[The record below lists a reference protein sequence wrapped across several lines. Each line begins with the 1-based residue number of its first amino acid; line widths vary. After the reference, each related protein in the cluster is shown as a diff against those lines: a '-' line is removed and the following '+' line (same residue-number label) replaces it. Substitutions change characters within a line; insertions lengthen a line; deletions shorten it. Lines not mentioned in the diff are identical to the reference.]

1 MSAGSANIDDMTA
14 FSRIRLAF
22 AVLLPL
28 LAACA
33 SVAAPQAHQPWDKAR
48 QLVVV
53 TTADWNAPTGML
65 RAFERNGDGRWR
77 ETTPSFAVNVGRSG
91 SGWGLGLH
99 DARDQDVGPLKREG
113 DGRAPAG
120 VFAIGSAF
128 GYAPTLTT
136 GLGYQAMQANDWCI
150 DVPDSPL
157 YNRIVDRSLAK
168 APGLDRSSEPMRR
181 DLQPKPDD
189 LYKLGFVIEHNS
201 QASPQ
206 GGSCIFAHLQ
216 RAPGAPTAGCTS
228 MPEDALRGLLAW
240 LRADAQP
247 VFVLLPQAEYAR
259 LHAAWRLPALDAPTT
274 R

>member
-1 MSAGSANIDDMTA
+1 MTG
-14 FSRIRLAF
+14 FRLAL
-22 AVLLPL
+22 AALLLP

-33 SVAAPQAHQPWDKAR
+33 SIAAPRTNPWDNAG
-48 QLVVV
+48 QLIVV
-53 TTADWNAPTGML
+53 TTTDWNATTGTL
-65 RAFERNGDGRWR
+65 RAFEREDAGWR
-77 ETTPSFAVNVGRSG
+77 ETTPALTVNVGRSG
-91 SGWGLGLH
+91 GGWGLGLH

-128 GYAPTLTT
+128 GYPPTLAT

-189 LYKLGFVIEHNS
+189 LYKLGFVIEHNA
-201 QASPQ
+201 QAVPQ
-206 GGSCIFAHLQ
+206 GGSCIFAHVQ

-228 MPEDALRGLLAW
+228 MPEDALRGLLGW
-240 LRADAQP
+240 LRSDAHP
-247 VFVLLPQAEYAR
+247 VFVLLPESEYAR
-259 LHAAWRLPALDAPTT
+259 LRTAWQLPALTDTT
-274 R
+274 STSH

>member
-1 MSAGSANIDDMTA
+1 MTA
-14 FSRIRLAF
+14 LRF
-22 AVLLPL
+22 ALPALLSL

-33 SVAAPQAHQPWDKAR
+33 SVAAPQARPWDKAR

-53 TTADWNAPTGML
+53 TTTDWNATTGTL
-65 RAFERNGDGRWR
+65 HAFERNGDGRWR
-77 ETTPSFAVNVGRSG
+77 ETTPAFTVNVGRSG

-99 DARDQDVGPLKREG
+99 DARDQGAGPVKREG
-113 DGRAPAG
+113 DGRAPVG

-157 YNRIVDRSLAK
+157 YNQIVDRSLAK

-216 RAPGAPTAGCTS
+216 RTPGAPTAGCTS
-228 MPEDALRGLLAW
+228 MPEDALRGLLGW
-240 LRADAQP
+240 LRADARP

-259 LHAAWRLPALDAPTT
+259 LQDAWHLPALDAPTS

>member
-1 MSAGSANIDDMTA
+1 MDV
-14 FSRIRLAF
+14 IRVACISL
-22 AVLLPL
+22 LLP

-33 SVAAPQAHQPWDKAR
+33 STAAPRAQPWDNAR

-53 TTADWNAPTGML
+53 TTEGWDAPTGTL
-65 RAFERNGDGRWR
+65 RAFERNGDGWR
-77 ETTPSFAVNVGRSG
+77 EAKPGFAVNVGRQG

-99 DARDQDVGPLKREG
+99 DARDQDAGPVKREG

-120 VFAIGSAF
+120 VFAIGTAF
-128 GYAPTLTT
+128 GYAPQLST
-136 GLGYQAMQANDWCI
+136 GLAYKAMQANDWCI

-168 APGLDRSSEPMRR
+168 APGLDQASEPMRR

-189 LYKLGFVIEHNS
+189 LYKFGFVIEHNA
-201 QASPQ
+201 QATPQ
-206 GGSCIFAHLQ
+206 GGSCIFAHVQ

-240 LRADAQP
+240 LRDDAHP
-247 VFVLLPQAEYAR
+247 AFVLLPDDEYAR
-259 LHAAWRLPALDAPTT
+259 LRAAWRLPVLDDTT
-274 R
+274 SH